1 MLEEA
6 MDNIARVF
14 AEGIQTTK
22 RVVWEEE
29 GGVVTD
35 NGKNARCH
43 VFEGLWLWHLHA
55 VNQSASE

>member
-1 MLEEA
+1 